1 MTRDLK
7 IFLDNIS
14 KENLRSCSIETTLKS
29 IIDEPLV
36 LTHYTTMFN
45 NMNDVEEYLALLSTK
60 YKSVL
65 LSITFNYE
73 KNQRLSLDTLT
84 GHLYQ
89 ENTVNLISLEKLSAA
104 NLIGKGKLIEKI
116 QITFSV
122 EYNTPHL

>member
-73 KNQRLSLDTLT
+73 KNQRLCLDTLT

-89 ENTVNLISLEKLSAA
+89 DNTVNLISLEKLSAA
-104 NLIGKGKLIEKI
+104 NLIGKGKLIEEI
-116 QITFSV
+116 QMTFSV

>member
-104 NLIGKGKLIEKI
+104 NLIGKGKLIEEI
-116 QITFSV
+116 QMTFSV